1 MRKAKK
7 EKKNPNDSMVKVF
20 TDVMLALIQILQT
33 YYNVP
38 LRVKFVNFLLL
49 MTNNYIHYTC
59 WPTSFIRNL
68 Y

>member
-49 MTNNYIHYTC
+49 MTNNYIH
-59 WPTSFIRNL
+59 
-68 Y
+68 